1 MTYLDDVGP
10 VETILQFNLHC
21 IVKLTILINVIAFGK
36 ITFIS
41 LLYYYH
47 LLAWMQPA
55 ATFATTTILL
65 VDSQASWV

>member
-10 VETILQFNLHC
+10 VETIPFNLHC
-21 IVKLTILINVIAFGK
+21 IVKLTILINVIAFSK

-47 LLAWMQPA
+47 LLM
-55 ATFATTTILL
+55 L
-65 VDSQASWV
+65 V